1 MLKLPIWILGHLLI
15 MIESAVLDDFFNELS
30 LLGIVIQRPSLNFT
44 IVDIFWMMKNIRES
58 WVNAELNHFTIDVE
72 LQH

>member
-44 IVDIFWMMKNIRES
+44 IVDIFWMRKNIRES
-58 WVNAELNHFTIDVE
+58 WVDAELNHFTIDVE
-72 LQH
+72 LKH